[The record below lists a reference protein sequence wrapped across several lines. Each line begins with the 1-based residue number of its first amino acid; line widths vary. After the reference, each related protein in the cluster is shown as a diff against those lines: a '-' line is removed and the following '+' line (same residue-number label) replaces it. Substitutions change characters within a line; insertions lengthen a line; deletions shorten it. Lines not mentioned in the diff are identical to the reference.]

1 MPRRRKIEVLQAM
14 IMSRLLYGLSTAW
27 ANVAEVRRLNGFQA
41 RCLRPIM
48 GIKPAF
54 ISRVSNASVLFQA
67 GQVPLG
73 KQLQRQQLLL
83 YGKVARSPATDP
95 LRQVAFCPGTLRP
108 ATSRYVRRTGR
119 PRNEWATMLERE
131 SYKMSPQAGQM
142 IHNVADWK
150 DAVQR
155 HCSL

>member
-1 MPRRRKIEVLQAM
+1 M
-14 IMSRLLYGLSTAW
+14 IFANHPGLSNHHQAKRQVQGAYAHIHKDMTTSRSLLRKLW
-27 ANVAEVRRLNGFQA
+27 RNPGSKTTCTKCRRCR
-41 RCLRPIM
+41 RCSKNTNEEI
-48 GIKPAF
+48 
-54 ISRVSNASVLFQA
+54 
-67 GQVPLG
+67 
-73 KQLQRQQLLL
+73 
-83 YGKVARSPATDP
+83 ARSPATDP

-119 PRNEWATMLERE
+119 PRNEWAAMLERE
-131 SYKMSPQAGQM
+131 SYKISPQAGQM